1 MMNRSK
7 GFLVISSIVG
17 TFLVVYGT
25 SILFR
30 FLFGNYF
37 MDKGLSDVNYLYLA
51 LLCSVPYVLYL
62 LLSGRHSERASKV
75 FLTSGLL
82 FLILFVPVHS
92 TLVVEGKELTQE
104 TLTRILT
111 VIPLSAFLLVI
122 VCHFLIAGNK
132 NK

>member
-1 MMNRSK
+1 MNRSK

-17 TFLVVYGT
+17 IFLVVYGT